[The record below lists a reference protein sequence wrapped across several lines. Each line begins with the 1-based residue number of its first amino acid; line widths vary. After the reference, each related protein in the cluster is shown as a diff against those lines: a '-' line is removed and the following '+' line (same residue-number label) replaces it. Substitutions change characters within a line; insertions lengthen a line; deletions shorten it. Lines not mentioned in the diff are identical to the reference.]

1 MKYDMLKLSD
11 VRRVLDAFY
20 GHSSCVNERY
30 SKENVCISDRD
41 RFVSRFF
48 RKYVDRYIILIDR
61 EVIAYRFKNGF
72 MMCEPV
78 SIYSKGFDGCPA
90 GATPVYRNAKKF
102 LHVKGFIAVN
112 SMRGTD
118 YIEMNCYDM
127 VGNSLKFKIDHNNLM
142 RMQFKE
148 ILKSEF
154 EMWAML
160 FRDDREP
167 IPFKVTRYLTY
178 DEIKERNTKNG
189 KTKKIKEHLVQEQTV
204 VMAMDEDEARNMM
217 TNVLSVE
224 RVEE

>member
-11 VRRVLDAFY
+11 IRRVLDVFY
-20 GHSSCVNERY
+20 GHTNYVNERY
-30 SKENVCISDRD
+30 SKDNVCISDRD

-61 EVIAYRFKNGF
+61 EVIAYRFENRLLI
-72 MMCEPV
+72 CEPS
-78 SIYSKGFDGCPA
+78 SIYSKGFDCCPA
-90 GATPVYRNAKKF
+90 GATPVYRNTKKF
-102 LHVKGFIAVN
+102 LHVKGFSAVN
-112 SMRGTD
+112 SMRGID

-127 VGNSLKFKIDHNNLM
+127 VGNSLGFKLDHNNLM
-142 RMQFKE
+142 KMQFRE

-167 IPFKVTRYLTY
+167 IPFNVTRFVEVEVMNNRRRKNT
-178 DEIKERNTKNG
+178 EFKKEVT
-189 KTKKIKEHLVQEQTV
+189 T
-204 VMAMDEDEARNMM
+204 VMARDEDEARNMM
-217 TNVLSVE
+217 TNVLSVV

>member
-11 VRRVLDAFY
+11 IRRVLDAFY
-20 GHSSCVNERY
+20 GHGSCVNERY
-30 SKENVCISDRD
+30 SKKNVCISDRD

-61 EVIAYRFKNGF
+61 EVIAYRFEGHIL
-72 MMCEPV
+72 MCEPS
-78 SIYSKGFDGCPA
+78 SIYSKEFDCCSA
-90 GATPVYRNAKKF
+90 GATPVYRNTKKF
-102 LHVKGFIAVN
+102 LHVKGFSAVN

-167 IPFKVTRYLTY
+167 IPFDVTRFVKVEVTNNRRRKRT
-178 DEIKERNTKNG
+178 EFKEEVTR
-189 KTKKIKEHLVQEQTV
+189 
-204 VMAMDEDEARNMM
+204 VMAKDEDEARNMM
-217 TNVLSVE
+217 TNVLSVV